1 MSQVVM
7 ERPQSR
13 SRLWWIPGLAFGI
26 IMALLAALVPQASAQ
41 VNTVTLRVP
50 VSSDRTEFVDRGSGA
65 NALKG
70 RSPLPGVVV
79 TAVEASSG
87 QSTPSSA
94 SALKN
99 TSRQWT
105 GVTDSTGWAE
115 IEVPYRQAGYW
126 VAATD
131 VPDTHFVM
139 EQITTADFTG
149 KPAYRGGNVHHSG
162 TINKGV
168 STVQV
173 PNTRGQDRV
182 RGEHAYQDSVW
193 THHTLTVPRKNPE
206 LQRGVCEAGL
216 DMTIMVD
223 LSYSATPYM
232 SAYRAGLVDF
242 VDSVA
247 GTPGMNVTLATFA
260 GDSPAHNAGKP
271 TTHDVS
277 TSTGVSN
284 LKRDIKKLNAV
295 SPSNSN
301 RARQGTNWD
310 MAFWKLNQ
318 DADLVLFVTD
328 GVPTMDAG
336 DRGRIG
342 SSKKRNVEMAVTSA
356 NRLKNSGVRVVTA
369 AVGDDFPE
377 TAIPNLIGISGPQE
391 GRDYYRTDWTR
402 LGDTLK
408 EGLNASCVPG
418 LDVTKT
424 SDPAPGTLVEDGEEI
439 TYTVTAENTGEIDL
453 NTVITDDLSQVLN
466 NAEFLEGSEQASS
479 GELVFHASDT
489 TPSLDWSG
497 FLAVGE
503 QVSITYTVVVDS
515 GGQEV
520 VLENAV
526 TGTGNPV
533 DNSAP
538 ITVGPISVDHYT
550 EYSPGIIPNPG
561 YLIDKTSDPVS
572 GTLVGENEEITYTIT
587 GVNDG
592 NVDLNAQLHD
602 DLSEVLAHAD
612 MTSEPVASTGEVS
625 FTGTDIYWT
634 GSLAEGQEVVITY
647 TVTTHPGVGN
657 VLINNVVNGEATP
670 IDPEHGTEPIIPEE
684 VRTEHPTP
692 ELIETPENRLPDTGG
707 AGVWAL
713 VIGGLI
719 MALIGGAVRLIWRRR
734 D

>member
-1 MSQVVM
+1 MSQAVM
-7 ERPQSR
+7 GRPQSR
-13 SRLWWIPGLAFGI
+13 SRSWWIPGLAFGI
-26 IMALLAALVPQASAQ
+26 VLALLAALVPQAFAQ

-87 QSTPSSA
+87 QSTPNSA
-94 SALKN
+94 SSLK
-99 TSRQWT
+99 TASRQWT

-139 EQITTADFTG
+139 EQITTAKYTG
-149 KPAYRGGNVHHSG
+149 DPAYHGGNVHHSG

-173 PNTRGQDRV
+173 PNTRGQDHV
-182 RGEHAYQDSVW
+182 ISENVYKDSVW

-206 LQRGVCEAGL
+206 LQRNACEAGL

-260 GDSPAHNAGKP
+260 GDSPARNAGNP
-271 TTHDVS
+271 TTYDVS

-284 LKRDIKKLNAV
+284 LKDAINDLNAV
-295 SPSNSN
+295 HVSSGSVAP
-301 RARQGTNWD
+301 QGTNWD

-318 DADLVLFVTD
+318 DADLVFFVTD

-369 AVGDDFPE
+369 AVGDAVPE

-408 EGLNASCVPG
+408 EGLDASCVPG

-453 NTVITDDLSQVLN
+453 NTVVTDDLSQVLN
-466 NAEFLEGSEQASS
+466 NAEFLEGQASS

-489 TPSLDWSG
+489 TPSLVWSG

-503 QVSITYTVVVDS
+503 WVSITYTVVVDS

-533 DNSAP
+533 DGSPP

-550 EYSPGIIPNPG
+550 EYIPVIIPNPG

-592 NVDLNAQLHD
+592 NVDLNAELHD

-612 MTSEPVASTGEVS
+612 MTSAPVASTGEVS

-634 GSLAEGQEVVITY
+634 GSLAEGQAVEIVY

-719 MALIGGAVRLIWRRR
+719 MALIGGAVRLIWSRRE
-734 D
+734 

>member
-50 VSSDRTEFVDRGSGA
+50 VSSDRTEFVDRGTGA

-87 QSTPSSA
+87 QSTPNSA
-94 SALKN
+94 SSLK
-99 TSRQWT
+99 TASRQWT

-139 EQITTADFTG
+139 EQITTADYTG
-149 KPAYRGGNVHHSG
+149 RPAYHGGNVHHSG

-182 RGEHAYQDSVW
+182 ISENVYKDSVW

-206 LQRGVCEAGL
+206 LQRNACEAGL

-223 LSYSATPYM
+223 LSYSAQPYM

-284 LKRDIKKLNAV
+284 LKQDIKKLNAV

-328 GVPTMDAG
+328 GMPTMDAG

-369 AVGDDFPE
+369 AVGDAVPE

-408 EGLNASCVPG
+408 EGLDASCVPA

-550 EYSPGIIPNPG
+550 EYSPVIIPNPG
-561 YLIDKTSDPVS
+561 YRIDKTSDPVS
-572 GTLVGENEEITYTIT
+572 GTLVSENEEITYTIT

-634 GSLAEGQEVVITY
+634 GSLAEGQAVEIVY

-719 MALIGGAVRLIWRRR
+719 MVVIGGAVSLIWRRR

>member
-1 MSQVVM
+1 MSQAVVG
-7 ERPQSR
+7 RPQSWSR
-13 SRLWWIPGLAFGI
+13 SWWIPGLAFGI

-50 VSSDRTEFVDRGSGA
+50 VSSDRTQFIDRGSGA

-87 QSTPSSA
+87 QSTPNSA
-94 SALKN
+94 SSLK
-99 TSRQWT
+99 TASRQWT

-115 IEVPYRQAGYW
+115 IKVPYRQAGYW

-139 EQITTADFTG
+139 EQITTADYTG
-149 KPAYRGGNVHHSG
+149 RPAYHGGNVHHSG
-162 TINKGV
+162 TIKKGV
-168 STVQV
+168 SMVQV
-173 PNTRGQDRV
+173 PNTRGQDHV

-260 GDSPAHNAGKP
+260 GDSPAHNADNP
-271 TTHDVS
+271 RTYDVS

-284 LKRDIKKLNAV
+284 LKQAIKKLNAV
-295 SPSNSN
+295 SPSNNN

-402 LGDTLK
+402 LGDTLS
-408 EGLNASCVPG
+408 EGLNASCVPA
-418 LDVTKT
+418 LDLTKT
-424 SDPAPGTLVEDGEEI
+424 SDPAPGTLVEDGGEI

-550 EYSPGIIPNPG
+550 EYSPSIIPNPG

-572 GTLVGENEEITYTIT
+572 GTLVSENEEITYTIT

-634 GSLAEGQEVVITY
+634 GPLAEGQAVEIVY
-647 TVTTHPGVGN
+647 TVTTHPGVGS

-670 IDPEHGTEPIIPEE
+670 IDPAHGTEPIIPEE

-719 MALIGGAVRLIWRRR
+719 MTAIGGAISLIWRRR